1 MEKTSLSLK
10 LTVIT
15 AGLLGAVFY
24 FWALPSVGRFIAEAS
39 PEFGG
44 AYYPWLILF
53 WGTAI
58 PCYIALVLLWKV
70 IKSIDGNRLFRTV
83 NADRFR
89 AVAKLAF
96 TDAAL
101 FMAANIVFL
110 FLNFNHPSILIA
122 SAFVCIVGVSFG
134 ICMKAMASF
143 FDKAATLQ
151 EENDLTI

>member
-10 LTVIT
+10 ITVIT
-15 AGLLGAVFY
+15 TGLLGAVFY
-24 FWALPSVGRFIAEAS
+24 IWALPSVGRFIAEVS
-39 PEFGG
+39 PEFAG

-53 WGTAI
+53 WITAV
-58 PCYIALVLLWKV
+58 PCYTALVLLWKV
-70 IKSIDGNRLFRTV
+70 VKSIDSNRLFRTV

-89 AVAKLAF
+89 TVAKLAF

>member
-10 LTVIT
+10 IT
-15 AGLLGAVFY
+15 IITTGLLGAVFY
-24 FWALPSVGRFIAEAS
+24 IWALPSVGRFIAEVS
-39 PEFGG
+39 PEFAG
-44 AYYPWLILF
+44 AYYPWLVLF
-53 WGTAI
+53 WITAV
-58 PCYIALVLLWKV
+58 PCYTALVLLWKV